1 MIEHANQVPRGS
13 TVQADVC
20 VVGAGAAGIPLAL
33 SLAGKGLSVLLLEAG
48 ERSQD
53 PKAQAHY
60 EGEVADERMHSPL
73 HRYRLRGLGGSTSLW
88 GGRCMPYDP
97 IDFEERPWVPHSG
110 WPISYEGLLPYYA
123 RANTWAEAGRFAYD
137 ARQALPD
144 APPLFA
150 GFESDIVRTHGLERF
165 SCPTDFGRRY
175 RRRLEVAPDVRVL
188 TGAHCMGVRLDAAGT
203 QVRALDVAT
212 LEGNRFQVSARAV
225 VLASGGLETAR
236 LLLHS
241 TDVVPQGVG
250 NQFDV
255 VGRYYQCHIAGNVGT
270 LTIHGPVANVRHGY
284 EVAPDGVYCRR
295 RIAIDAAQQHRH
307 GLLNAVARLHFPK
320 ITDPAH
326 RSGVLSG
333 LFLARSLIS
342 YEYGKRLRDSQPT
355 PPEVLAR
362 HVFNVVRD
370 PFDTA
375 RFLTHWLRKRTFAQ
389 RKFPS
394 VILSNRT
401 NRFSLEVQ
409 SEQQPL
415 ASSRVLLA
423 RDADA
428 LGMRRLK
435 VDWRYCRADIE
446 SVARTLDLVA
456 AELERTGVGRFEY
469 DADRLEE
476 DLMRYGAYGG
486 HHIGTARMGT
496 QPKTSVVDA
505 DCKVHSVANLY
516 VAGSAVFPT
525 SSQANPTLT
534 IVALSLRLADRLT
547 QRLQP
552 RRAAAEEVFA

>member
-1 MIEHANQVPRGS
+1 MIENANTVPRGT

-20 VVGAGAAGIPLAL
+20 IVGAGAAGIPLAL
-33 SLAGKGLSVLLLEAG
+33 SLSGKGLSVVLLEAG
-48 ERSQD
+48 ERTQD

-60 EGEVADERMHSPL
+60 EGEVADERMHSPP

-97 IDFEERPWVPHSG
+97 IDFEERAWVPHSG

-123 RANTWAEAGRFAYD
+123 RANTWSEAGVFSYD
-137 ARQALPD
+137 ARQALPG
-144 APPLFA
+144 APPMFA
-150 GFESDIVRTHGLERF
+150 SFESPVVRTDGLERF

-175 RRRLEVAPDVRVL
+175 RKRLEVAPDVRVL
-188 TGAHCMGVRLDAAGT
+188 TGAHCTGVRLDAAGA

-212 LEGNRFQVSARAV
+212 LAGNRFHVNARAV

-255 VGRYYQCHIAGNVGT
+255 VGRYYQCHIAGNVGK
-270 LTIHGPVANVRHGY
+270 LTIHGPTKNVRHGY

-295 RIAIDAAQQHRH
+295 RMAIDAAVQRKH

-320 ITDPAH
+320 ITDPSH

-333 LFLARSLIS
+333 LVLARNLIS
-342 YEYGKRLRDSQPT
+342 YEYGKRLRDSEPASAET
-355 PPEVLAR
+355 MAR
-362 HVFNVVRD
+362 HLLNVVRD

-375 RFLTHWLRKRTFAQ
+375 GFLTHWLRKRTFAT

-409 SEQQPL
+409 GEQQPL
-415 ASSRVLLA
+415 ASSRVLLT
-423 RDADA
+423 READA
-428 LGMRRLK
+428 LGMRKLK
-435 VDWRYCRADIE
+435 VDWRYCAADIE
-446 SVARTLDLVA
+446 SVARTLDLLA
-456 AELERTGVGRFEY
+456 GEFERTGVGRLEF
-469 DADRLEE
+469 DRDELEGE
-476 DLMRYGAYGG
+476 LMRYGAYGG
-486 HHIGTARMGT
+486 HHIGTTRMGT
-496 QPKTSVVDA
+496 QPRSSVVDA
-505 DCKVHSVANLY
+505 DCKVHSVSNLY

-534 IVALSLRLADRLT
+534 IVALALRLADRLA

-552 RRAAAEEVFA
+552 RRAAAQEVFA

>member
-1 MIEHANQVPRGS
+1 MIENANKVPRG
-13 TVQADVC
+13 TVIQADVC
-20 VVGAGAAGIPLAL
+20 IVGAGAAGIPLAL
-33 SLAGKGLSVLLLEAG
+33 SLTGKGLSVVLLEAG

-60 EGEVADERMHSPL
+60 QGEVADERMHSPL

-97 IDFEERPWVPHSG
+97 IDFEERAWVPNSG

-123 RANTWAEAGRFAYD
+123 KANAWAEAGQFSYD
-137 ARQALPD
+137 AKHALPD
-144 APPLFA
+144 AAPMFA
-150 GFESDIVRTHGLERF
+150 GFESPIVRTDGLERF

-175 RRRLEVAPDVRVL
+175 RHRMEVAPDLRVL
-188 TGAHCMGVRLDAAGT
+188 TGAHCTGVRLDAAGA

-212 LEGNRFQVSARAV
+212 LDGNRFQVSARAV
-225 VLASGGLETAR
+225 VLASGGIETAR

-270 LTIHGPVANVRHGY
+270 LTIHGPTANVRHGY

-295 RIAIDAAQQHRH
+295 RMAIDATQQRKH

-320 ITDPAH
+320 ITDPSH
-326 RSGVLSG
+326 GSGVLSG

-342 YEYGKRLRDSQPT
+342 YEYGKRLRDTQPT
-355 PPEVLAR
+355 SAATLAR
-362 HVFNVVRD
+362 HMANVVRD

-375 RFLTHWLRKRTFAQ
+375 GFLTHWLRKRTFAQ

-409 SEQQPL
+409 GEQ
-415 ASSRVLLA
+415 
-423 RDADA
+423 
-428 LGMRRLK
+428 
-435 VDWRYCRADIE
+435 
-446 SVARTLDLVA
+446 T
-456 AELERTGVGRFEY
+456 
-469 DADRLEE
+469 
-476 DLMRYGAYGG
+476 
-486 HHIGTARMGT
+486 
-496 QPKTSVVDA
+496 
-505 DCKVHSVANLY
+505 
-516 VAGSAVFPT
+516 
-525 SSQANPTLT
+525 
-534 IVALSLRLADRLT
+534 
-547 QRLQP
+547 
-552 RRAAAEEVFA
+552 